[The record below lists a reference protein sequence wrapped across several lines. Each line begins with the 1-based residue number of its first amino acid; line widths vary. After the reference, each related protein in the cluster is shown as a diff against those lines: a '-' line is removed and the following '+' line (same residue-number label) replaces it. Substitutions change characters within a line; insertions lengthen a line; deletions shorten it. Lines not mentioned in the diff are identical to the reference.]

1 MNRPEY
7 LALDGNGLEYS
18 RQALIIGELPL
29 EARAAALVEAT
40 STIAL
45 KTRLVAV
52 KRIPFGAPVFTAYA
66 HMNRPKAKHHVESKL
81 LLVTGDDVPLA
92 YCPSYN

>member
-1 MNRPEY
+1 MQRPEY
-7 LALDGNGLEYS
+7 LALDGNGLEYI

-29 EARAAALVEAT
+29 DARAAALVEAT

-45 KTRLVAV
+45 KTGLVAV

-66 HMNRPKAKHHVESKL
+66 DMNRPKAKHHIESKL

-92 YCPSYN
+92 YCPSYD